1 MEDLPWWSE
10 SFINL
15 FEIDGKESRRKGKWG
30 RKKDK
35 GEGKKE
41 DGGGKEEDKK
51 SANGKLGK
59 NEKAD
64 QHGAVQ
70 SVRSD
75 GHSALAT
82 IKQDR

>member
-1 MEDLPWWSE
+1 M
-10 SFINL
+10 
-15 FEIDGKESRRKGKWG
+15 
-30 RKKDK
+30 
-35 GEGKKE
+35 GKKKGQRRRE
-41 DGGGKEEDKK
+41 KRGWRGKEEDKK

-64 QHGAVQ
+64 EHGAVQ